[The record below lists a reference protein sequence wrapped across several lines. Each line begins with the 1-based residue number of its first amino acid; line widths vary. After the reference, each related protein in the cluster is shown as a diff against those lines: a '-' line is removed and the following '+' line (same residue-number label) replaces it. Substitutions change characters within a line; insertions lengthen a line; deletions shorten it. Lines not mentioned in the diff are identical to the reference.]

1 MRFWLQSGPVVL
13 GLGILMLAFVLGP
26 TAWAQRSPF
35 SFDWSHDTG
44 LKIGAF
50 AETNE
55 NINGGS
61 RLEFL
66 FIVLL

>member
-1 MRFWLQSGPVVL
+1 
-13 GLGILMLAFVLGP
+13 MLAFVLGP